1 MIIYY
6 ISKNVIDQLYRQ
18 YFGALEEA
26 TYIDTQENSGKV
38 SAKLLLDKLFS
49 LLTGTSLEAQGELQ
63 HKRGETKERKI
74 SETSEDRAFRLLEE
88 IFEKGPKLNPQQI
101 IDGEITQ
108 GIYTFSLPAKISYKK
123 IQTQGKES
131 FIEVSHKSGNFN
143 LAGLTS
149 DDNWL
154 SASVLNN
161 LIWQSVKRKETG
173 IAVSGVLSIVGV
185 DNSKN
190 KTEVIVQFLLI
201 SEAGNFA

>member
-1 MIIYY
+1 
-6 ISKNVIDQLYRQ
+6 VIDQLYRQ
-18 YFGALEEA
+18 HFGALEEA

-88 IFEKGPKLNPQQI
+88 IFEKGPKLNPQQV
-101 IDGEITQ
+101 IDGKITR
-108 GIYTFSLPAKISYKK
+108 GIYTFSFPARISYQK

-131 FIEVSHKSGNFN
+131 LIEVSHKSDRFN

-149 DDNWL
+149 GDNWL
-154 SASVLNN
+154 SASILNN

-173 IAVSGVLSIVGV
+173 ITVSGVLSIVGV

-201 SEAGNFA
+201 SEAGNSD